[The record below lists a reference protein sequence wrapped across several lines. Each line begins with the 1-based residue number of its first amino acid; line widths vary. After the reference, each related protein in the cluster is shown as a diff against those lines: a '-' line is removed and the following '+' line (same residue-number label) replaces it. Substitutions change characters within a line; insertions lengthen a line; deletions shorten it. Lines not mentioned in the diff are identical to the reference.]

1 LTRAPDQE
9 FLLGRGRDLDALA
22 EMFDRGR
29 LVTIR
34 GPGGMG
40 KTTLARAYLQRWH
53 QARDA
58 DPEQVAGMFCD
69 FTEASAEQ
77 DAFAVVRDRLQDRLR
92 ERSARGRLGKHERAA
107 TARSLGT
114 AFATLG
120 PTLLVLDN
128 VEQLADT
135 LGKTIALWLELA
147 PELSVLVTSRVSLGA
162 SSEQTWSLE
171 PLPIEAARELFLQR
185 AQMVK
190 PNFDGT
196 RFRGDIDQIVEA
208 IDRMPLAIELAATR
222 MAALTIVELRAR
234 IAEPLAILSSNREV
248 TRHATIRRTVLD
260 SISALPEDLRPLF
273 YGCASMQ
280 NGFDGSAAEAVLNHL
295 APGGD
300 VLAGLEALVNASL
313 LRATP
318 VDERTYF
325 SLFETVR
332 AAANEQLSDASHQAL
347 RTHVRALHASY
358 YRGHAATWSSIELR
372 ANAANLF
379 AARDELARVMT
390 DLERACDFATF
401 ILALGPLYSARAMLN
416 EVEQITSATLEALH
430 GFATEQDEARRSTPR
445 GTLLTAQLHV
455 MRGRARAERGMVEE
469 ASADFATGLEQ
480 IRATTETRTDADA
493 CTAARAIAG
502 IAELRDLQGDTI
514 AARDGYRQA
523 LIQLRESPPSP
534 RALEKQLAQQNPTQK
549 QRARDKEARTTLEGE
564 ILLGLGHTY
573 RREGN
578 LRHAKDAIED
588 AIMRFEDVCEFEGL
602 AAGYY
607 ELAVVESFRGE
618 FDASLKAFERGLSMA
633 EREGLPLY
641 GAALTTA
648 RGNVLQDLGR
658 PAEAL
663 ALHAEA
669 ARVFA
674 DVASRYREASATY
687 YLATTYLELR
697 ELREADRM
705 LHRAESCLEDIRSA
719 HYRTLIAGA
728 RVFLC
733 ILQERDED
741 ARSSFARLGEQ
752 LALVRHEPALSCFA
766 GFVGRAL
773 EHSSAGRPASDAS
786 QLLADAEA
794 QLAAAVS
801 DDSRFALRMLRRVLE
816 RDASSK
822 GSTPNAAAVS
832 APSTAPTLTVGIA
845 GRGFRL
851 PKSDTWVVLPESSP
865 QRRLLDRLT
874 EERLRSPQSVVAV
887 SEMIEAGWPGDK
899 ANAGSAL
906 NRLYVALS
914 ALRKLGL
921 KEYLVKQNGG
931 YALSVGV
938 LVIRE
943 EG

>member
-1 LTRAPDQE
+1 M
-9 FLLGRGRDLDALA
+9 LGRSADLEALA
-22 EMFDRGR
+22 VMFDRGR

-53 QARDA
+53 QTGD
-58 DPEQVAGMFCD
+58 DDSHPVAGMFCD
-69 FTEASAEQ
+69 LTEARAEQ
-77 DAFAVVRDRLQDRLR
+77 DVFAVVRDRMQDQLR
-92 ERSARGRLGKHERAA
+92 KRSAKGRLGKNERAA
-107 TARSLGT
+107 TARSLG
-114 AFATLG
+114 AALATYGLN
-120 PTLLVLDN
+120 LLVLDN
-128 VEQLADT
+128 VEQLAHS

-147 PELSVLVTSRVSLGA
+147 PLLNILVTSRVSLGV

-171 PLPIEAARELFLQR
+171 PLPIGAARELFVQR
-185 AQMVK
+185 AQMAK

-196 RFRGDIDQIVEA
+196 RFPGDIDQIVEA

-222 MAALTIVELRAR
+222 MAVLTIVELRSR

-248 TRHATIRRTVLD
+248 ARHATIRRTVLD
-260 SISALPEDLRPLF
+260 SISALPEGLQQLF

-280 NGFDGSAAEAVLNHL
+280 NGFDGSAAEAVLKHL

-318 VDERTYF
+318 FDERTCF

-332 AAANEQLSDASHQAL
+332 AAANEQLSEASRQAL
-347 RTHVRALHASY
+347 RAYVRTLHASY
-358 YRGHAATWSSIELR
+358 YRTYAEARSSTELR
-372 ANAANLF
+372 AHDANLF
-379 AARDELARVMT
+379 AARDELARQIT
-390 DLERACDFATF
+390 DLETARRFAKF
-401 ILALGPLYSARAMLN
+401 VLALAPLYSARAMLSD
-416 EVEQITSATLEALH
+416 VEQIASTALNALH
-430 GFATEQDEARRSTPR
+430 EFAAGQSNAQRGTPTLPPQ
-445 GTLLTAQLHV
+445 GTLLTAQVHV
-455 MRGRARAERGMVEE
+455 MRGRARAERGLVEE
-469 ASADFATGLEQ
+469 ASADFAVALEQ
-480 IRATTETRTDADA
+480 IQATTETRTDADA
-493 CTAARAIAG
+493 YTAARAIAG

-514 AARDGYRQA
+514 AAREGYSQA
-523 LIQLRESPPSP
+523 LTQLRETPSSS
-534 RALEKQLAQQNPTQK
+534 RTLEKQFAEQNPTQE
-549 QRARDKEARTTLEGE
+549 QRAREKEARTTLEGE

-578 LRHAKDAIED
+578 LQHAKDAIED
-588 AIMRFEDVCEFEGL
+588 AIMRFEDVSEFEGL
-602 AAGYY
+602 ASAYY

-618 FDASLKAFERGLSMA
+618 FDASMQAFDCGLSIA
-633 EREGLPLY
+633 EREGLTLY
-641 GAALTTA
+641 GAALKTA
-648 RGNVLQDLGR
+648 RGNLLQDLGR

-663 ALHAEA
+663 SLHAEA

-674 DVASRYREASATY
+674 DVESRYREASATY

-705 LHRAESCLEDIRSA
+705 LHRAENCLEDIRSA

-728 RVFLC
+728 RAFLC
-733 ILQERDED
+733 ILQDRDED
-741 ARSSFARLGEQ
+741 ARSSFERLGEQ
-752 LALVRHEPALSCFA
+752 LALVRHEPALSRFA
-766 GFVGRAL
+766 GFVERAL
-773 EHSSAGRPASDAS
+773 EYSRSGQPVSDTS
-786 QLLADAEA
+786 QILAIAET

-801 DDSRFALRMLRRVLE
+801 DDSRFALRMLQRVID
-816 RDASSK
+816 RHASTK
-822 GSTPNAAAVS
+822 GSASNVARVRIAS
-832 APSTAPTLTVGIA
+832 GAPTLTVGLA

-851 PKSDTWVVLPESSP
+851 PQSDTWVLLPESSP

-874 EERLRSPQSVVAV
+874 EERLRAPQSVVAV

-899 ANAGSAL
+899 ANASSAL

-921 KEYLVKQNGG
+921 KDYLVQQNGG

-943 EG
+943 DG